1 MSVAGIATNP
11 MALIFI
17 LLFQKFQIPPA
28 KSGEHRLPACSFRQ
42 LAEKTFEHSKS
53 NAFAALSCCRQAADD
68 CRLAACAPQD
78 ADCAN
83 KVFDL
88 RDHVV
93 SRHLPFSK
101 LEFAIYLGFGTWNLE
116 PAAAT

>member
-1 MSVAGIATNP
+1 MSVTGIATNP
-11 MALIFI
+11 IALIFI

-53 NAFAALSCCRQAADD
+53 NVFAALSCRRQAADD

-83 KVFDL
+83 KSVRSL
-88 RDHVV
+88 R
-93 SRHLPFSK
+93 SRG
-101 LEFAIYLGFGTWNLE
+101 FAPSSIFEIEIWNLE
-116 PAAAT
+116 F